1 MAPLQEFSDP
11 VEYFFL
17 NVNDITSAAALGA

>member
-17 NVNDITSAAALGA
+17 NVNEITSAAVLGG